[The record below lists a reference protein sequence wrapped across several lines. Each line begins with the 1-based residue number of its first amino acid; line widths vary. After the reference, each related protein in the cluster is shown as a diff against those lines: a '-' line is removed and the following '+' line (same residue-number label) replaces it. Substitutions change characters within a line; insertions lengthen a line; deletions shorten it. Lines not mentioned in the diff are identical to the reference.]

1 MSCDLIVIVF
11 IFGVGVVVAD
21 DDGVGGAGGVDLKN
35 SWMIVMRFDCYC
47 FYICC
52 WCCFVVDVVVAD
64 AGVVAAVDEYCNI
77 LIKTFNHHRT
87 AFQKLTTFC

>member
-1 MSCDLIVIVF
+1 MIVIVF

-21 DDGVGGAGGVDLKN
+21 DDGVGGVGGVDLKN
-35 SWMIVMRFDCYC
+35 YWMIVMRFDCYC

-52 WCCFVVDVVVAD
+52 WCCFVVVVDVVVV
-64 AGVVAAVDEYCNI
+64 AGVVAVVDEYWNI